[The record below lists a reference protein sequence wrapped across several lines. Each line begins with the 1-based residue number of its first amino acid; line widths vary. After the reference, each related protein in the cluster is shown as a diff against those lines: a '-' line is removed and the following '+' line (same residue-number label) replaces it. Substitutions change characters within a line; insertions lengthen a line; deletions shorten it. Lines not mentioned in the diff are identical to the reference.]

1 MRARRGKGHLKPK
14 SGVEMEAD
22 WGRDNSPMKVVMDT
36 NGLFVPLRFGLDI
49 FSMLKDI
56 GYSEVLIPNAV
67 MDEMKRLCSIGPR
80 KLKKQASQTLKYL
93 NEKGFAL
100 IDVSCTGRDV
110 DGAILEFARE
120 ENISVFTGDRELKK
134 RLKDSG
140 VKVVQL
146 RQKKRL
152 EVV

>member
-1 MRARRGKGHLKPK
+1 
-14 SGVEMEAD
+14 METD
-22 WGRDNSPMKVVMDT
+22 WGRDNSLMKVVMDT

-49 FSMLKDI
+49 FSMLNDI
-56 GYSEVLIPNAV
+56 GYSEVLIPDAV
-67 MDEMKRLCSIGPR
+67 MDEMKRLSSIGPR

-93 NEKGFAL
+93 NEKGFASV
-100 IDVSCTGRDV
+100 DVSSTGRDV
-110 DGAILEFARE
+110 DGAILEFARK
-120 ENISVFTGDRELKK
+120 ENISVCTGDRELKK

-152 EVV
+152 EVI